1 MVAQGVAMSI
11 DSGSEQTELEDQARA
26 HIDAWRA
33 KGDFL
38 DTPDGQVFVLDTGA
52 AGPTHGRGSTPLL
65 VLHGFPTCSYDFAAV
80 VDALAADRRVILFD
94 QIGFGL
100 SDKPDRRYGIH
111 LHADT
116 AEHVITATG
125 LAGFDLLTHDM
136 GDSVGGELLARD
148 TGEMVRRRVITNGS
162 IYLDMAELTI
172 GQQLLMGLPDEA
184 TDELPVDGFVAGVTG
199 TFAPADAADPGNY
212 AIDPAEML
220 THGLL
225 AQSNGGLTLMARLI
239 RYLEDR
245 QREESRYTGA
255 IESHTSPLHIVWGD
269 LDPVAVVA
277 MSQRLLERRTGRA
290 NASDHGTPTGNGPA
304 ENGNQTTIEILD
316 GVGHYPMIEAPT
328 RFADAVLRGLIP
340 GS

>member
-1 MVAQGVAMSI
+1 MT
-11 DSGSEQTELEDQARA
+11 GSDEAVPAQARERV
-26 HIDAWRA
+26 DAWRTR
-33 KGDFL
+33 GGFV
-38 DTPDGQVFVLDTGA
+38 DTPDGRVFVIDTGEA
-52 AGPTHGRGSTPLL
+52 DVTANGTLVTAVDTGTDGPGTAPPLL
-65 VLHGFPTCSYDFAAV
+65 ILHGFPTCSYDFAGV
-80 VDALAADRRVILFD
+80 IDRLARDRRVVVFD

-116 AEHVITATG
+116 AEYVIAATG
-125 LAGFDLLTHDM
+125 LTEFDLLTHDM

-148 TGEMVRRRVITNGS
+148 AGAGLHRRVIANGS
-162 IYLDMAELTI
+162 IYLDLAQLTL

-199 TFAPADAADPGNY
+199 TYADGGAGADPVDSL
-212 AIDPAEML
+212 A
-220 THGLL
+220 HGLL
-225 AQSNGGLTLMARLI
+225 AQTNGGLSLMARLI

-255 IESHTSPLHIVWGD
+255 IESHRSPLHIVWGD

-277 MSQRLLERRTGRA
+277 MSQRLFEHRTDQGGA
-290 NASDHGTPTGNGPA
+290 
-304 ENGNQTTIEILD
+304 TTIEILD

-328 RFADAVLRGLIP
+328 RFADAVLRGLN
-340 GS
+340 GNT